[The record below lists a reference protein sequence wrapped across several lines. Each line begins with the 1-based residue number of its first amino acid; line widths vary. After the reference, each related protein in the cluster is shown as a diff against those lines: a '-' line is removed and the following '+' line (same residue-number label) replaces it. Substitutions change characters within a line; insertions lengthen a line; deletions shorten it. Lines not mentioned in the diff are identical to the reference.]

1 MASFNNDLRLKEINT
16 GAESG
21 TWGTSTNT
29 NLSLVAE
36 AFSFGTEAITTNA
49 NTHTT
54 TIADGSTDPGRSLY
68 LKYTG
73 ALDSDCTI
81 TLAPNTVSKVWFI
94 ENATTDSGSGGPYN
108 IIISQGSGSNV
119 TIPNGSVM
127 AVYSDGGGSSAN
139 IVSVLTDIVLTDSV
153 KITGTTPTLTIGDG
167 GEEDTKVVFDGNA
180 KDFYVGLDDTSD
192 KLVMGVGSTVGT
204 NSILSL
210 TDDTVTIGDGSA
222 VDSKIVFDGNA
233 VDYYMG
239 LDDSSD
245 QLIIGREST
254 VGSLKGI
261 VVNTN
266 CASNILTIGGSY
278 SLESRSADGGVIGHF
293 LAETAEALIRTDT
306 LGDNPVDF
314 GSDTSG
320 NFVVKTGST
329 PTKRFSISDNSTG
342 DVNLHT
348 GGLFFDTADAGIY
361 LRSANNTEYKIT
373 VSNAGALVVTAT

>member
-119 TIPNGSVM
+119 TIPNGSVI

-167 GEEDTKVVFDGNA
+167 GAEDT
-180 KDFYVGLDDTSD
+180 
-192 KLVMGVGSTVGT
+192 
-204 NSILSL
+204 
-210 TDDTVTIGDGSA
+210 
-222 VDSKIVFDGNA
+222 KIVFDGNA
-233 VDYYMG
+233 TDFYMG
-239 LDDSSD
+239 LDDSAD
-245 QLIIGREST
+245 QLIIGNQSA

-266 CASNILTIGGSY
+266 CASNTLTVGGSF

-306 LGDNPVDF
+306 SGDNPVDF

-329 PTKRFSISDNSTG
+329 PTKRFSILDNTTG
-342 DVNLHT
+342 DVVLNT
-348 GGLFFDTADAGIY
+348 GSLFLNTNSSGIF
-361 LRSANNTEYKIT
+361 LNSPNGTEYKLT
-373 VSNAGALVVTAT
+373 VSNAGALVITAT